1 MQSQLQKPLIFGK
14 NVALTNLAVLKL
26 IISLIIPLN
35 TLLAF
40 STRGILGKNIEINVL
55 KSRS

>member
-35 TLLAF
+35 TLLVF

>member
-35 TLLAF
+35 TLLVF
-40 STRGILGKNIEINVL
+40 STRGILGKNIEIDVL